1 MGFTTRGLE
10 DGGDPRMEVKITP
23 EAGSGQGLPH
33 TFDGVLGM
41 VYKAEKLR
49 KGRHRARGL
58 EDGDKGSRLLTGLR
72 DQLSGR

>member
-23 EAGSGQGLPH
+23 EAGSGQGVPH

-41 VYKAEKLR
+41 VFRAEKLR
-49 KGRHRARGL
+49 EGRYGARDL
-58 EDGDKGSRLLTGLR
+58 EDGVKGSRRLTGLR
-72 DQLSGR
+72 D